1 MSPKNVF
8 LIGLTDTDLAR
19 LHCIRN
25 ADRYVFHG
33 VLDPAEFMGTY
44 DFPIKNMLMRAE
56 AQLRRWEAD
65 SGQTIDGIGAYLD
78 FPVSTMLPIL
88 CNRLGRRGPEL
99 ESLLKCEHKYWSR
112 LVQNEVI
119 PQHIPRFQAFD
130 PFDDTVWEQIGLAG
144 PFWIKPIKACGSM
157 LGFYIESREQF
168 DDAIARI
175 RKQIHLLS
183 EPFDYILQQAALPK
197 AVTEV
202 AGHFFLA
209 ESIIRG
215 WQCTLEGYVKD
226 GDIQP
231 LGFVDSLR
239 YENGISFFRYEYP
252 SVLPDTVQQQMF
264 SIARTVIAHTGLDHC
279 AFNIE
284 FFWNLEQD
292 TIWLLEINPRVS
304 QSHSDIFE
312 KVDGQSNQ
320 QVTVQVACGETPDF
334 PRGQGEFA
342 CAAKFFWRIF
352 SGDARVTRVPTDEEI
367 KAAEKR
373 YPGTVIHPQVK
384 EAMKLSDLLEQ
395 DSYSY
400 AICHLFIGGRD
411 RKELLDTYMHCT
423 EMLPFEFSPL

>member
-8 LIGLTDTDLAR
+8 LIGLTDTDRAR
-19 LHCIRN
+19 LRSIRN

-33 VLDPAEFMGTY
+33 VLDPAEFLETY
-44 DFPIKNMLMRAE
+44 DFPIKDMLMRAE
-56 AQLRRWEAD
+56 DQLRRWETD
-65 SGQTIDGIGAYLD
+65 SGKTVDGIGAYLD
-78 FPVSTMLPIL
+78 FPVSTMLPLL
-88 CNRLGRRGPEL
+88 CARLGRRGPRL

-130 PFDDTVWEQIGLAG
+130 PFDDNVWAQIGRAE
-144 PFWIKPIKACGSM
+144 PIWIKPIKACGSM
-157 LGFYIESREQF
+157 LGFYIENQEQF
-168 DDAIARI
+168 DDAISRI
-175 RKQIHLLS
+175 RKQIHLIS
-183 EPFDYILQQAALPK
+183 EPFNYILQQAALPK
-197 AVTEV
+197 AVTDV

-215 WQCTLEGYVKD
+215 WQCTLEGYVID

-231 LGFVDSLR
+231 LGFIDSLR

-252 SVLPDTVQQQMF
+252 SVLPDTVQQEMF
-264 SIARTVIAHTGLDHC
+264 SIARTVIAHTGLDNC

-292 TIWLLEINPRVS
+292 AIWLLEINPRVS

-320 QVTVQVACGETPDF
+320 QVTVQVACGERPDF
-334 PRGQGEFA
+334 PRGQGAFA

-367 KAAEKR
+367 RGVEKR

-384 EAMKLSDLLEQ
+384 EGMKLSDLLEQ

-411 RKELLDTYMHCT
+411 RKELLDTYMRCT
-423 EMLPFEFSPL
+423 EMLPFEFSQL

>member
-19 LHCIRN
+19 LRFIRN
-25 ADRYVFHG
+25 ADRYSFHG
-33 VLDPAEFMGTY
+33 LLDPAEILETY
-44 DFPIKNMLMRAE
+44 DFPVREMIVRAE
-56 AQLRRWEAD
+56 EQLRRWEAD
-65 SGQTIDGIGAYLD
+65 TGKTIEGIGAYLD

-88 CNRLGRRGPEL
+88 CARLGKRGPTL
-99 ESLLKCEHKYWSR
+99 ESILKCEHKYWSR
-112 LVQNEVI
+112 LVQQEVI

-130 PFDDTVWEQIGLAG
+130 PFNDNAWEQIGLAE

-157 LGFYIESREQF
+157 LGFYIETREQF

-175 RKQIHLLS
+175 RKQIHLIS
-183 EPFDYILQQAALPK
+183 GPFDYILQQAALPK

-202 AGHFFLA
+202 GGHFFLA

-215 WQCTLEGYVKD
+215 WQCTLEGYVID
-226 GDIQP
+226 SDIRP

-252 SVLPDTVQQQMF
+252 SVLPDTVRQDMF
-264 SIARTVIAHTGLDHC
+264 SIAKTVIAHTGLDHC

-304 QSHSDIFE
+304 ESHSDIFE

-320 QVTVQVACGETPDF
+320 QVTVQVACGEMPDF
-334 PRGQGEFA
+334 PHRQGEFS

-367 KAAEKR
+367 KRVEKR
-373 YPGTVIHPQVK
+373 YPGTVVHPQIK
-384 EAMKLSDLLEQ
+384 EGMKLSDLLEQ

-411 RKELLDTYMHCT
+411 RKAILDTYMHCT
-423 EMLPFEFSPL
+423 EMLPFEFASL